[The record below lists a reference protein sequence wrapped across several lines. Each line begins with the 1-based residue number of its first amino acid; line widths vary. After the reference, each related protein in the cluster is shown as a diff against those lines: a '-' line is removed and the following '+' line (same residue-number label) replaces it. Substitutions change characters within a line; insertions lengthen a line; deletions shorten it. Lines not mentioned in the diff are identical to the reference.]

1 MRVEA
6 ISVPFVVN
14 VHTKRR
20 RGLDLR
26 IFNVYTYRV
35 DVLYQYGGL
44 KFVWSADKAVWN
56 ILKHDV
62 RFEQACQILFDP
74 FVRLSDATADDE
86 MRDGALGSTE
96 DGELLFVVHLER
108 EPEAIRIIS
117 ARRATA
123 NERKSYEE
131 YA

>member
-1 MRVEA
+1 
-6 ISVPFVVN
+6 
-14 VHTKRR
+14 
-20 RGLDLR
+20 
-26 IFNVYTYRV
+26 V
-35 DVLYQYGGL
+35 DVLYQYGGMN
-44 KFVWSADKAVWN
+44 FVWSADKAVWN

-62 RFEQACQILFDP
+62 RFEQACQVLLDP

-96 DGELLFVVHLER
+96 EGELLFVVHIER
-108 EPEAIRIIS
+108 EAEAIRIIS

-123 NERKSYEE
+123 NERKDYEE